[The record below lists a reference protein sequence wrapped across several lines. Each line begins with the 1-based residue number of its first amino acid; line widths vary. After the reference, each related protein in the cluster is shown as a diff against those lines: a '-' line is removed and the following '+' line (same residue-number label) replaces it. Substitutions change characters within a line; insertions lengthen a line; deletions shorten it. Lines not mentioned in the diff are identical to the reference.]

1 MKWKKL
7 LETEPCTAPEGQWE
21 KAVGRC
27 QLVEVDEHQ
36 ALEVDLFVDGQLKA
50 RYFADQEEMA
60 FNAFIGTGWRRV
72 KIDNV
77 ARICQGKTHLKN
89 DYYYCSNEWEFASEA
104 DKKMA
109 ATYLD
114 DTFINWFENSVIR
127 IKNDRAYERKQQRI
141 EDMMAAVPCVPDEA
155 EAWVKDKVFQGD
167 LLFLQKDKKKTTY
180 SCTACG
186 AHSWKKVG
194 WKHGEQTTCP
204 KCGAPVTAYS
214 RRQEKKATEPV
225 IILQTYE
232 EKKET
237 CIPGVTQSEKKWIE
251 RQFKAVCSWTPE
263 GKEIEMYEQRR
274 AIIPEG
280 ECWGKVWNGQLSE
293 ADEFTQEFWDRNRS
307 NKRFLQSYLWPG
319 NLKEVLPCGHL
330 ENSGLDL
337 MANKGQKFD
346 VNTYITTFHQR
357 PWLEYLAKAGL
368 VRMVQDIVRIYRWYG
383 NPNCIY
389 EEGQT
394 LQDAL
399 RIDGNRVS
407 RMKQVNGGLNTLEWL
422 QYEEQQGIKI
432 TTESLQWLADNNLD
446 MEECTEILHELRSVN
461 RMVNYMKKQDVKPKD
476 LVTTW
481 KDYLRMAAAAG
492 HDTTDDI
499 VRLPKDLRARHDQ
512 LVEMAQEKDD
522 KERLKEYR
530 PLDKKIKNRLPE
542 VRRYFWENQ
551 DYMVI
556 PAGCCEE
563 LMKEGRLLHHCVARD
578 SHYMKKMADGKSWI
592 CFLRKKDDLETP
604 YYTLEVDMKD
614 DHIIQW
620 YSKFD
625 RKPDEKEIRKV
636 LTKYKNSIKQKQEK
650 VAIPIEQ
657 PQRVAIA

>member
-7 LETEPCTAPEGQWE
+7 LEKEPCTAPEGQWE
-21 KAVGRC
+21 KVVGRC
-27 QLVEVDEHQ
+27 QLVEIDEHQ
-36 ALEVDLFVDGQLKA
+36 TLEIDLFVAGELKA
-50 RYFADQEEMA
+50 RYFADQQEMV
-60 FNAFIGTGWRRV
+60 FNAFVGGRWRKL
-72 KIDNV
+72 KISNV
-77 ARICQGKTHLKN
+77 ARICQSKEPLKN
-89 DYYYCSNEWEFASEA
+89 DYYYWGDEWEFASEA

-109 ATYLD
+109 VTYLD
-114 DTFINWFENSVIR
+114 DTNIEWFENRVIR
-127 IKNDRAYERKQQRI
+127 RKNDRAYERKQQRI
-141 EDMMAAVPCVPDEA
+141 DDMMAAVPCVPDEA
-155 EAWVKDKVFQGD
+155 EDWVKDKVFSGD
-167 LLFLQKDKKKTTY
+167 LLFLKRDKKKTIY

-186 AHSWKKVG
+186 AHSWKKIG

-204 KCGAPVTAYS
+204 KCSVPVTAYS
-214 RRQEKKATEPV
+214 RRREKKATEPV

-232 EKKET
+232 EQKKT
-237 CIPGVTQSEKKWIE
+237 STPRLTKTEKKWVE

-263 GKEIEMYEQRR
+263 GKEIQLYEQRR

-280 ECWGKVWNGQLSE
+280 KCWGKVWNGQLSE
-293 ADEFTQEFWDRNRS
+293 ADEFAQEFWDRNRS

-319 NLKEVLPCGHL
+319 NLQEVLPCGHL
-330 ENSGLDL
+330 ERSGLDL

-368 VRMVQDIVRIYRWYG
+368 VRMAAEIVHLYGWYG

-389 EEGQT
+389 KEGQT

-399 RIDGNRVS
+399 QIDGNRVN

-432 TTESLQWLADNNLD
+432 TTESLQWLADKNLG
-446 MEECTEILHELRSVN
+446 MEQCTEILHELRSVN
-461 RMVNYMKKQDVKPKD
+461 RMVNYMKKQKVPPKE

-492 HDTTDDI
+492 YDTTDDI

-512 LVEMAQEKDD
+512 LVEMQREKDD
-522 KERLKEYR
+522 KKRLKKYKG
-530 PLDKKIKNRLPE
+530 LDEKIKKRMPE
-542 VRRYFWENQ
+542 VKRYFWETK
-551 DYMVI
+551 DYMII

-563 LMKEGRLLHHCVARD
+563 LMNEGRTLHHCVGRD
-578 SHYMKKMADGKSWI
+578 DNYMKKMAEGKSWI
-592 CFLRKKDDLETP
+592 CFLRKKSNLDKP
-604 YYTLEVDMKD
+604 YYTIEINMKD
-614 DHIIQW
+614 DTIIQW

-625 RKPDEKEIRKV
+625 RKPDEKEISKV
-636 LTKYKNSIKQKQEK
+636 LTKYKNSIKRKQEK
-650 VAIPIEQ
+650 AAIPIEQ
-657 PQRVAIA
+657 PRRVAIA